1 MSFVTIS
8 KPSCVPQWEGKKI
21 NNNCLVGS
29 WVGILLNYNLDTQ
42 LIPTAQQQIKTYL
55 EDENKEWLIMRVGE
69 VDWKITEQKI
79 SRDIF
84 KVQYSLYLISFS
96 FSTFIYLPKQ
106 AEQYKNLKI
115 TIHFKKIKHRLLAP
129 R

>member
-1 MSFVTIS
+1 MG
-8 KPSCVPQWEGKKI
+8 GKKI
-21 NNNCLVGS
+21 NHNCLVGS
-29 WVGILLNYNLDTQ
+29 WVGILLNCNLDTQ
-42 LIPTAQQQIKTYL
+42 LIPTAQQQIKIYL
-55 EDENKEWLIMRVGE
+55 EDENEELLIMRGGE
-69 VDWKITEQKI
+69 VDWKIAEEKI

>member
-21 NNNCLVGS
+21 NHNCLVGS
-29 WVGILLNYNLDTQ
+29 WLGILLNCNLDTQQ
-42 LIPTAQQQIKTYL
+42 LIPTAQQQIKIYL
-55 EDENKEWLIMRVGE
+55 EDENEELLTRGGE

-79 SRDIF
+79 
-84 KVQYSLYLISFS
+84 YSLYLISFS